1 MALTGS
7 NAAINKLQRVLT
19 DLGLDK
25 VGLPTIAVVGAQSSG
40 KSSVLEAIVGK
51 EFLPR
56 GTGIVTRRPLLLQL
70 EQSSGDEFAEF
81 GHRPGHR
88 LPLGEAVRNEISAE
102 TDREC
107 GGDGKAVSDKP
118 IVLRIFSPNVM
129 NLTLVDL
136 PGLTRVRMDSQPK
149 DIVASI
155 RKLVF
160 KFIEKESCLILSVT
174 PANEDLANSD
184 ALQAAKMVDPRGQ
197 RTIGV
202 LTKVDL
208 MDDGTDAV
216 DVLMGRVIPF
226 KYGIVGVVNRSQAEV
241 ESKSTVADSRAKE
254 LAFFAEHPAYKDIA
268 DQQGSE
274 YLTKRLSHLLSRH
287 VRTYIPTLRN
297 EILSTMNAVR
307 SELDS
312 YGGERAVRAE
322 LERDQGSVLLSA
334 VSNFA
339 DEFTVMLNGRHAPVT
354 EEDDEIEVVGGARVN
369 WIFHEMFQDTVAN
382 VKVKLDEQDIRTCM
396 RNMAGIG
403 AALYAAQEAFEV
415 LIKGQIQRLEGPCL
429 ECVELVQQELTSMSE
444 LASAASLHRFPEL
457 KRAVIDKTRSMI
469 GEATVPLAA
478 FVRNLIKR
486 ELAYINTQN
495 TEFVNSPLV
504 LNPQKNE
511 AKEASSPSAV
521 PAPAPQSGA
530 GAGGKKDDG
539 GGWFSSWGSDS
550 KDEERKRKEDEMKA
564 ARAKAAAAA
573 AAAAAAS
580 AKKDEGGK
588 VTLGGMPSNLG
599 LSDNATDAQKEKA
612 QIAMVQNLTNAYF
625 RIIKKNL
632 ADGVPKA
639 IMYFLVNRVK
649 ANVQKHLLQELYS
662 EYTFT
667 RLLGESEEMQEVRRR
682 AVESIGLLE
691 EALTTMDEVKRD
703 VA

>member
-19 DLGLDK
+19 DLGLEK

-107 GGDGKAVSDKP
+107 GSDGKAVSDKP
-118 IVLRIFSPNVM
+118 IVLRIYSPNVM

-136 PGLTRVRMDSQPK
+136 PGLTRVRMDNQPK

-226 KYGIVGVVNRSQAEV
+226 KYGIVGVVNRSQKDI
-241 ESKSTVADSRAKE
+241 ESKSTVADARAKE
-254 LAFFAEHPAYKDIA
+254 TAYFADHPAYKDIA
-268 DQQGSE
+268 AQQGSE

-334 VSNFA
+334 VSDFA
-339 DEFTVMLNGRHAPVT
+339 DEFTEALNGRHAPVT
-354 EEDDEIEVVGGARVN
+354 DEDDEIEVVGGARVN

-382 VKVKLDEQDIRTCM
+382 VQVKLDEQDIRTCM

-444 LASAASLHRFPEL
+444 HASAASLHRFPEL
-457 KRAVIDKTRSMI
+457 KRAVNDKTRSMI
-469 GEATVPLAA
+469 GDATVPLAA

-495 TEFVNSPLV
+495 AEFVNSPLV
-504 LNPQKNE
+504 LNPQKSE
-511 AKEASSPSAV
+511 SK
-521 PAPAPQSGA
+521 PAPAAPAPGPAPQA
-530 GAGGKKDDG
+530 GKGKKDE
-539 GGWFSSWGSDS
+539 GGWFSWGGSS
-550 KDEERKRKEDEMKA
+550 ESKEDERKKKEA
-564 ARAKAAAAA
+564 EARAAAKARAQAAAAA
-573 AAAAAAS
+573 A

-599 LSDNATDAQKEKA
+599 LRENATDAEKEKA

-632 ADGVPKA
+632 SDGVPKA

-682 AVESIGLLE
+682 AVESMTLLE

>member
-88 LPLGEAVRNEISAE
+88 LPLGEAVRNEITAE

-107 GGDGKAVSDKP
+107 GDGKKVVSDKP
-118 IVLRIFSPNVM
+118 IVLRIFSPHVM

-136 PGLTRVRMDSQPK
+136 PGLTRVRMDNQPK

-160 KFIEKESCLILSVT
+160 KYIEKESCLILSVT

-202 LTKVDL
+202 LTKVDM
-208 MDDGTDAV
+208 MDQGTDAV

-226 KYGIVGVVNRSQAEV
+226 KYGIVGVVNRSQREV
-241 ESKSTVADSRAKE
+241 EAKSTVEDARKKE
-254 LAFFAEHPAYKDIA
+254 AEFFGNHAAYKDIA

-307 SELDS
+307 SQLDS

-339 DEFTVMLNGRHAPVT
+339 DEFTEMLNGRHAPMT
-354 EEDDEIEVVGGARVN
+354 DEDDEIEVVGGARVN

-382 VKVKLDEQDIRTCM
+382 VQVKLDEQDIRTCM

-415 LIKGQIQRLEGPCL
+415 LIKGQIQRLEAPCL

-444 LASAASLHRFPEL
+444 HASAASLHRFPEL
-457 KRAVIDKTRSMI
+457 KRAVNDKTRSMI
-469 GEATVPLAA
+469 GDATVPLAA

-486 ELAYINTQN
+486 ELAYINTHN

-504 LNPQKNE
+504 LNPQKTE
-511 AKEASSPSAV
+511 AQAASAASA
-521 PAPAPQSGA
+521 PAPAPNA
-530 GAGGKKDDG
+530 GTGKKEE
-539 GGWFSSWGSDS
+539 GGWFSWGSGGDS
-550 KDEERKRKEDEMKA
+550 KEDERKKKEAEARA
-564 ARAKAAAAA
+564 AKAKAAAAA
-573 AAAAAAS
+573 AAAAE
-580 AKKDEGGK
+580 KKDVGGK

-599 LSDNATDAQKEKA
+599 LSENATDAQKEKA

-625 RIIKKNL
+625 RIIKKNW

-682 AVESIGLLE
+682 AVESMGLLE

>member
-107 GGDGKAVSDKP
+107 GSGSKAVSDKP

-136 PGLTRVRMDSQPK
+136 PGLTRVRMDNQPK

-226 KYGIVGVVNRSQAEV
+226 KYGIVGVVNRSQKDI
-241 ESKSTVADSRAKE
+241 ESKSTVAEARAKE
-254 LAFFAEHPAYKDIA
+254 TAFFTDHPAYKDIA
-268 DQQGSE
+268 AQQGSE

-334 VSNFA
+334 VSDFA
-339 DEFTVMLNGRHAPVT
+339 DEFTEILNGRHAPVT
-354 EEDDEIEVVGGARVN
+354 DEDDEIEVVGGARVN

-382 VKVKLDEQDIRTCM
+382 VQVKLDEQDIRTCM

-444 LASAASLHRFPEL
+444 HASAASLHRFPEL
-457 KRAVIDKTRSMI
+457 KRAVNDKTRSMI
-469 GEATVPLAA
+469 GDATVPLAA

-495 TEFVNSPLV
+495 DEFVNSPLV
-504 LNPQKNE
+504 LNPQKSE
-511 AKEASSPSAV
+511 PK
-521 PAPAPQSGA
+521 PAPAAAAPAQSPQA
-530 GAGGKKDDG
+530 GAGKKDE
-539 GGWFSSWGSDS
+539 GGWFSWGSSSES
-550 KDEERKRKEDEMKA
+550 KDEERKKKEAE
-564 ARAKAAAAA
+564 ARAAAKARAQAAAAA
-573 AAAAAAS
+573 A

-599 LSDNATDAQKEKA
+599 LRENATDAEKEKA

-625 RIIKKNL
+625 HIIKKNL

-682 AVESIGLLE
+682 AVESMTLLE

>member
-7 NAAINKLQRVLT
+7 NAAINKLQSVLT

-107 GGDGKAVSDKP
+107 GSDGKGISDKP

-155 RKLVF
+155 RKMVF

-226 KYGIVGVVNRSQAEV
+226 KYGIVGVVNRSQKEV
-241 ESKSTVADSRAKE
+241 EAKSTVADSRAKE
-254 LAFFAEHPAYKDIA
+254 MAFFAGHPAYKEIA

-334 VSNFA
+334 VSSFA
-339 DEFTVMLNGRHAPVT
+339 DEFTDMLNGRHAPVSGDD
-354 EEDDEIEVVGGARVN
+354 EDQEIEVVGGARVN
-369 WIFHEMFQDTVAN
+369 WIFHEMFQDTVSN
-382 VKVKLDEQDIRTCM
+382 VTVKLDEQDIRTCM

-403 AALYAAQEAFEV
+403 AALYASQEAFEV

-444 LASAASLHRFPEL
+444 LAAAASLHRFPEL
-457 KRAVIDKTRSMI
+457 KRAVNDKTRAMI
-469 GEATVPLAA
+469 AEATVPLAA

-486 ELAYINTQN
+486 ELAYINTHN

-504 LNPQKNE
+504 LNPQKPE
-511 AKEASSPSAV
+511 AKEAPPPAAAASP
-521 PAPAPQSGA
+521 
-530 GAGGKKDDG
+530 GGKPKEGD
-539 GGWFSSWGSDS
+539 GGWFSSWGGGD
-550 KDEERKRKEDEMKA
+550 KEAMEKKQKEDAMKA
-564 ARAKAAAAA
+564 AKAKQVAAAAA
-573 AAAAAAS
+573 V

-599 LSDNATDAQKEKA
+599 LADNATDAQKERA

-649 ANVQKHLLQELYS
+649 ASVQKHLLQELYS
-662 EYTFT
+662 EYTFS

-682 AVESIGLLE
+682 AVESMALLE
-691 EALTTMDEVKRD
+691 EALTTMDAVKRD